1 LTAINYK
8 TRLVDEERSLSSYL
22 VYLPELEHKLLS
34 EKALGVIYVDAGHF
48 SFIEQK
54 YGSSYFEEIMKKIST
69 ALINIRGDAI
79 RKNDVIALSEVQG
92 SSFLIFLSEPRK
104 ENGKDLL
111 FKEDVENACERVQ
124 EYLYHTLFLDLYHYL
139 NKLPKIHVGYSMA
152 IHNPM
157 VSTKRT
163 IYKMIEEAKTIAALQ
178 NSKTE
183 LQNRGRLQKILL
195 EEKITTVYQP
205 IIDLKKM
212 EVFGYEALSRG
223 PANSEIEAPVILF
236 TLAEDIGLLF
246 DLDRL
251 CRKRSIINARG
262 KEPGK
267 KLFVN
272 TLPNLIYDPEF
283 SASAFIEFLA
293 ENKIPI
299 EDIVFEITERDAIE
313 QFAQFKKALS
323 HYIKAGINIAI
334 DDVGA
339 GYSSL
344 EAIVEIE
351 PKYVKIDASIIRGIH
366 QSKVKQD
373 ILHALAMLTKSV
385 KAETVAEGVETK
397 EDLQILKDFGIDYAQ
412 GYYFAKP
419 GPPFPR
425 PNHLDD
431 KD

>member
-1 LTAINYK
+1 
-8 TRLVDEERSLSSYL
+8 
-22 VYLPELEHKLLS
+22 
-34 EKALGVIYVDAGHF
+34 
-48 SFIEQK
+48 
-54 YGSSYFEEIMKKIST
+54 
-69 ALINIRGDAI
+69 
-79 RKNDVIALSEVQG
+79 
-92 SSFLIFLSEPRK
+92 
-104 ENGKDLL
+104 
-111 FKEDVENACERVQ
+111 
-124 EYLYHTLFLDLYHYL
+124 
-139 NKLPKIHVGYSMA
+139 MA

-163 IYKMIEEAKTIAALQ
+163 IYKMIEEARTIAALQ
-178 NSKTE
+178 SSKNE

-212 EVFGYEALSRG
+212 EIYGYEALSRG

-251 CRKRSIINARG
+251 CRKRSIINAKG

-283 SASAFIEFLA
+283 SATAFVEFLN
-293 ENKIPI
+293 EHKIPI
-299 EDIVFEITERDAIE
+299 QDIVFEITERDAIE
-313 QFAQFKKALS
+313 QFAQFKKALG
-323 HYIKAGINIAI
+323 HYIKEGINIAI

-373 ILHALAMLTKSV
+373 ILKALAQLTKSV

-412 GYYFAKP
+412 GYYFARP
-419 GPPFPR
+419 GPAFPR
-425 PNHLDD
+425 ANHLDD
-431 KD
+431 K

>member
-1 LTAINYK
+1 MSTINYK
-8 TRLVDEERSLSSYL
+8 NRLVDEDRSLSSYL

-34 EKALGVIYVDAGHF
+34 EKALGVIYVDANHF

-54 YGSSYFEEIMKKIST
+54 YGSSYFEEIMKKISS

-111 FKEDVENACERVQ
+111 FKEDVENACERVR

-139 NKLPKIHVGYSMA
+139 NKLPKIYVGYSMA

-157 VSTKRT
+157 VNTKRT
-163 IYKMIEEAKTIAALQ
+163 IYKMIEESKTIASLQ

-205 IIDLKKM
+205 IIDLKKNV
-212 EVFGYEALSRG
+212 VFGYEALSRG

-251 CRKRSIINARG
+251 CRKRSIANAKG

-283 SASAFIEFLA
+283 SAEAFIEFLN
-293 ENKIPI
+293 EHQIPI
-299 EDIVFEITERDAIE
+299 KDIVFEITERDAIE
-313 QFAQFKKALS
+313 QFSQFKKALNQ
-323 HYIKAGINIAI
+323 YIKEGINIAI

-373 ILHALAMLTKSV
+373 ILQALAILTQSV
-385 KAETVAEGVETK
+385 NAETVAEGVETK
-397 EDLQILKDFGIDYAQ
+397 EDLQVIRDFGIHYAQ

-425 PNHLDD
+425 PNNL
-431 KD
+431 K

>member
-1 LTAINYK
+1 MSKNFK
-8 TRLVDEERSLSSYL
+8 DRLVDEERGLSSYL
-22 VYLPELEHKLLS
+22 VYFPELEAKLVNT
-34 EKALGVIYVDAGHF
+34 KALGVIYVDARHF

-54 YGSSYFEEIMKKIST
+54 YGASYFEEIMKKIST

-79 RKNDVIALSEVQG
+79 RKHDIIALTEVQG
-92 SSFLIFLSEPRK
+92 CSFLVFLSEPRK
-104 ENGKDLL
+104 ENGKELL

-157 VSTKRT
+157 IETKRS
-163 IYKMIEEAKTIAALQ
+163 IYHMIEEAKAIASLQ
-178 NSKTE
+178 QSKTE

-195 EEKITTVYQP
+195 EEKVTTLYQP
-205 IIDLKKM
+205 IIDLKDNT
-212 EVFGYEALSRG
+212 VFGYEALSRG

-236 TLAEDIGLLF
+236 TLAEEIGLLF

-251 CRKRSIINARG
+251 CRKRSIINAKG

-283 SASAFIEFLA
+283 TSKAFIDFVN
-293 ENKIPI
+293 ENHIPVK
-299 EDIVFEITERDAIE
+299 DIVFEITERDAIE
-313 QFAQFKKALS
+313 QFAQFKKALNQ
-323 HYIKAGINIAI
+323 YIKEGISIAI

-351 PKYVKIDASIIRGIH
+351 PNFVKIDASIIRGIH
-366 QSKVKQD
+366 ESKVKQD
-373 ILHALAMLTKSV
+373 MLRALTMLTKSI
-385 KAETVAEGVETK
+385 KAKTVAEGIETK
-397 EDLQILKDFGIDYAQ
+397 EDLDILREFGIDYAQ

-419 GPPFPR
+419 GPAFPR
-425 PNHLDD
+425 PNNV
-431 KD
+431 

>member
-1 LTAINYK
+1 MSIINYK
-8 TRLVDEERSLSSYL
+8 SHLVDEERGLSSYL
-22 VYLPELEHKLLS
+22 IYLPELEHKLLS
-34 EKALGVIYVDAGHF
+34 EKALGVIYVDASHF

-54 YGSSYFEEIMKKIST
+54 YGDAYFEEIMKKIST

-79 RKNDVIALSEVQG
+79 RKNDVIALSEVHG
-92 SSFLIFLSEPRK
+92 TSFLIFLSEPRK

-157 VSTKRT
+157 VNTKRT
-163 IYKMIEEAKTIAALQ
+163 IYKMIEEAKNIASLQ

-183 LQNRGRLQKILL
+183 LLNRGRLQKILL

-205 IIDLKKM
+205 IIDLKNAC
-212 EVFGYEALSRG
+212 VFGYEALSRG

-283 SASAFIEFLA
+283 TASVFVDFLN
-293 ENKIPI
+293 ENNIPV
-299 EDIVFEITERDAIE
+299 EDIVLEITERDAIE
-313 QFAQFKKALS
+313 QFAQFKKALGQ
-323 HYIKAGINIAI
+323 YIKAGISFAI

-366 QSKVKQD
+366 QSKIKQD
-373 ILHALAMLTKSV
+373 ILQALIMLTKSV
-385 KAETVAEGVETK
+385 KALTVAEGIETK
-397 EDLQILKDFGIDYAQ
+397 EDLELVKSFGIDYAQ
-412 GYYFAKP
+412 GYYFARP
-419 GPPFPR
+419 GPPFPK
-425 PNHLDD
+425 PLHLS
-431 KD
+431 

>member
-1 LTAINYK
+1 MFKKVTSEDRLTAINYK

-334 DDVGA
+334 D
-339 GYSSL
+339 
-344 EAIVEIE
+344 
-351 PKYVKIDASIIRGIH
+351 
-366 QSKVKQD
+366 
-373 ILHALAMLTKSV
+373 
-385 KAETVAEGVETK
+385 
-397 EDLQILKDFGIDYAQ
+397 
-412 GYYFAKP
+412 
-419 GPPFPR
+419 
-425 PNHLDD
+425 
-431 KD
+431 

>member
-1 LTAINYK
+1 MSIINYK
-8 TRLVDEERSLSSYL
+8 SHLVDEERGLSSYL
-22 VYLPELEHKLLS
+22 IYLPELEHKLLS
-34 EKALGVIYVDAGHF
+34 EKALGVIYVDASHF
-48 SFIEQK
+48 TFIEQK
-54 YGSSYFEEIMKKIST
+54 YGDAYFEEIMKKIST

-79 RKNDVIALSEVQG
+79 RKNDVIALSEVRG

-157 VSTKRT
+157 VNTKRT
-163 IYKMIEEAKTIAALQ
+163 IYKMIEEAKNIASLQ

-205 IIDLKKM
+205 IIDLKNAC
-212 EVFGYEALSRG
+212 VFGYEALSRG

-283 SASAFIEFLA
+283 SASVFVEFLN
-293 ENKIPI
+293 ENKIPV
-299 EDIVFEITERDAIE
+299 EDIVLEITERDAIE
-313 QFAQFKKALS
+313 QFAQFKKALGQ
-323 HYIKAGINIAI
+323 YIKAGISIAI

-351 PKYVKIDASIIRGIH
+351 PRYVKIDASIIRGIH
-366 QSKVKQD
+366 QSKIKQD
-373 ILHALAMLTKSV
+373 ILQALIMLTKSV
-385 KAETVAEGVETK
+385 KALTVAEGIETK
-397 EDLQILKDFGIDYAQ
+397 EDLEVIKAFGIDYAQ
-412 GYYFAKP
+412 GYYFARP

-425 PNHLDD
+425 PLHLS
-431 KD
+431 

>member
-1 LTAINYK
+1 MNNLKN
-8 TRLVDEERSLSSYL
+8 RLIDEERGLSSYL

-34 EKALGVIYVDAGHF
+34 EKALGVIYVDASHF
-48 SFIEQK
+48 TFIEQK
-54 YGSSYFEEIMKKIST
+54 YGSAYFEEIMKKISA

-79 RKNDVIALSEVQG
+79 RKNDVIALNEVQG

-124 EYLYHTLFLDLYHYL
+124 EYLYHTLFLDLYNYL

-157 VSTKRT
+157 VNNKRA
-163 IYKMIEEAKTIAALQ
+163 IYHMIEEAKNIATLQ
-178 NSKTE
+178 DSKME

-195 EEKITTVYQP
+195 EEKVTTVYQP
-205 IIDLKKM
+205 IIDLKK
-212 EVFGYEALSRG
+212 ECVFGYEALSRG

-236 TLAEDIGLLF
+236 TLAEEIGLIF

-283 SASAFIEFLA
+283 SAKACVEFLK
-293 ENKIPI
+293 EYKIPVQ
-299 EDIVFEITERDAIE
+299 DIVFEITERDAIE

-323 HYIKAGINIAI
+323 SYTKEGISIAI

-351 PKYVKIDASIIRGIH
+351 PSYVKIDASIIRGIH
-366 QSKVKQD
+366 QSKIKKD
-373 ILHALAMLTKSV
+373 MLKALDMLTKSV
-385 KAETVAEGVETK
+385 NAQTVAEGVETK
-397 EDLQILKDFGIDYAQ
+397 DDLRILKEYNIDYAQ
-412 GYYFAKP
+412 GYYFARP

-425 PNHLDD
+425 PEHLS
-431 KD
+431 

>member
-1 LTAINYK
+1 LSIINYK
-8 TRLVDEERSLSSYL
+8 SHLVDEERGLSSYL
-22 VYLPELEHKLLS
+22 IYLPELEHKLLS
-34 EKALGVIYVDAGHF
+34 EKALGVIYVDASHF

-54 YGSSYFEEIMKKIST
+54 YGDAYFEEIMKKIST

-79 RKNDVIALSEVQG
+79 RKNDVIALSEVHG
-92 SSFLIFLSEPRK
+92 TSFLIFLSEPRK

-157 VSTKRT
+157 VNTKRT
-163 IYKMIEEAKTIAALQ
+163 IYKMIEEAKNIASLQ

-183 LQNRGRLQKILL
+183 LLNRGRLQKILL

-205 IIDLKKM
+205 IIDLKNAC
-212 EVFGYEALSRG
+212 VFGYEALSRG

-283 SASAFIEFLA
+283 TASVFVDFLN
-293 ENKIPI
+293 ENNIPV
-299 EDIVFEITERDAIE
+299 EDIVLEITERDAIE
-313 QFAQFKKALS
+313 QFAQFKKALGQ
-323 HYIKAGINIAI
+323 YIKAGISFAI

-366 QSKVKQD
+366 QSKIKQD
-373 ILHALAMLTKSV
+373 ILQALIMLTKSV
-385 KAETVAEGVETK
+385 KALTVAEGIETK
-397 EDLQILKDFGIDYAQ
+397 EDLELVKSFGIDYAQ
-412 GYYFAKP
+412 GYYFARP
-419 GPPFPR
+419 GPPFPK
-425 PNHLDD
+425 PLHLS
-431 KD
+431 

>member
-1 LTAINYK
+1 VSKNFK
-8 TRLVDEERSLSSYL
+8 DRLVDEERGLSSYL
-22 VYLPELEHKLLS
+22 VYFPELEAKLVNT
-34 EKALGVIYVDAGHF
+34 KALGVIYVDARHF

-54 YGSSYFEEIMKKIST
+54 YGASYFEEIMKKIST

-79 RKNDVIALSEVQG
+79 RKHDIIALTEVQG
-92 SSFLIFLSEPRK
+92 CSFLVFLSEPRK
-104 ENGKDLL
+104 ENGKELL

-157 VSTKRT
+157 IETKRS
-163 IYKMIEEAKTIAALQ
+163 IYHMIEEAKAIASLQ
-178 NSKTE
+178 QSKTE

-195 EEKITTVYQP
+195 EEKVTTLYQP
-205 IIDLKKM
+205 IIDLKDNT
-212 EVFGYEALSRG
+212 VFGYEALSRG

-236 TLAEDIGLLF
+236 TLAEEIGLLF

-251 CRKRSIINARG
+251 CRKRSIINAKG

-283 SASAFIEFLA
+283 TSKAFIDFVN
-293 ENKIPI
+293 ENHIPVK
-299 EDIVFEITERDAIE
+299 DIVFEITERDAIE
-313 QFAQFKKALS
+313 QFAQFKKALNQ
-323 HYIKAGINIAI
+323 YIKEGISIAI

-351 PKYVKIDASIIRGIH
+351 PNFVKIDASIIRGIH
-366 QSKVKQD
+366 ESKVKQD
-373 ILHALAMLTKSV
+373 MLRALTMLTKSI
-385 KAETVAEGVETK
+385 KAKTVAEGIETK
-397 EDLQILKDFGIDYAQ
+397 EDLDILREFGIDYAQ

-419 GPPFPR
+419 GPAFPR
-425 PNHLDD
+425 PNNV
-431 KD
+431 

>member
-1 LTAINYK
+1 VN
-8 TRLVDEERSLSSYL
+8 
-22 VYLPELEHKLLS
+22 
-34 EKALGVIYVDAGHF
+34 
-48 SFIEQK
+48 
-54 YGSSYFEEIMKKIST
+54 
-69 ALINIRGDAI
+69 
-79 RKNDVIALSEVQG
+79 
-92 SSFLIFLSEPRK
+92 
-104 ENGKDLL
+104 
-111 FKEDVENACERVQ
+111 
-124 EYLYHTLFLDLYHYL
+124 
-139 NKLPKIHVGYSMA
+139 
-152 IHNPM
+152 
-157 VSTKRT
+157 TKRT
-163 IYKMIEEAKTIAALQ
+163 IYKMIEEAKNIASLQ

-205 IIDLKKM
+205 IIDLNRK

-283 SASAFIEFLA
+283 TAGAFVEFLN

-299 EDIVFEITERDAIE
+299 QDIVLEITERDAIE
-313 QFAQFKKALS
+313 QFAQFKKALNQ
-323 HYIKAGINIAI
+323 YIKEGINIAI

-351 PKYVKIDASIIRGIH
+351 PQYVKIDASIIRGIH
-366 QSKVKQD
+366 QSKIKQE
-373 ILHALAMLTKSV
+373 ILRALTMLTKSV
-385 KAETVAEGVETK
+385 KAQTVAEGVETQ
-397 EDLQILKDFGIDYAQ
+397 EDLDVLTDFGVDYAQ
-412 GYYFAKP
+412 GYYFARP

-425 PNHLDD
+425 PNHLD
-431 KD
+431 KIKTIK

>member
-1 LTAINYK
+1 MTTNYK
-8 TRLVDEERSLSSYL
+8 NRLIDDERGLSSYL
-22 VYLPELEHKLLS
+22 IYLPELEHKLLS
-34 EKALGVIYVDAGHF
+34 EKALGVIYVDASHF
-48 SFIEQK
+48 TFIEQK
-54 YGSSYFEEIMKKIST
+54 YGSAYFEEIMKKISA

-79 RKNDVIALSEVQG
+79 RKNDVIALNEVQG

-157 VSTKRT
+157 VNNKRA
-163 IYKMIEEAKTIAALQ
+163 IYHMIEEAKNIAHLQ
-178 NSKTE
+178 DSKME

-195 EEKITTVYQP
+195 EEKIHTVYQP
-205 IIDLKKM
+205 IIDLKNST
-212 EVFGYEALSRG
+212 VFGYEALSRG
-223 PANSEIEAPVILF
+223 PQNSEIEAPVILF
-236 TLAEDIGLLF
+236 TLAEEIGLLF

-283 SASAFIEFLA
+283 SAKAFIEFVK
-293 ENKIPI
+293 EHKIPI

-313 QFAQFKKALS
+313 QFSQFKKALNQ
-323 HYIKAGINIAI
+323 YIKEGINIAI

-344 EAIVEIE
+344 EAVVEIE
-351 PKYVKIDASIIRGIH
+351 PKFVKIDASIIRGIH
-366 QSKVKQD
+366 QSKIKQD
-373 ILHALAMLTKSV
+373 MLKALDMLTKSV
-385 KAETVAEGVETK
+385 KAQTVAEGIETK
-397 EDLQILKDFGIDYAQ
+397 EDLEVLRRYNIDYAQ

-425 PNHLDD
+425 PVNLS
-431 KD
+431 